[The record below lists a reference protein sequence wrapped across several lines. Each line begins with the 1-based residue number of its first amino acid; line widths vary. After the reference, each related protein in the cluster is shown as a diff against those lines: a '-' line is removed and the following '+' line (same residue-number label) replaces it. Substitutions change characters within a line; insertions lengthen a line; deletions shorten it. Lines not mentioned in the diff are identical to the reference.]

1 MIHLDS
7 TVIATNQQISTD
19 MADETVILN
28 MQDGIYYG
36 LDEVGTF
43 IWQNIQSPISVE
55 SLTQLVLKA
64 YAVDK
69 ATAERDIMRLLN
81 DLQQKHL
88 VNTID

>member
-1 MIHLDS
+1 MIHLNS
-7 TVIATNQQISTD
+7 TVIATNQQLSTD

-43 IWQNIQSPISVE
+43 IWQNIQSPISVTT
-55 SLTQLVLKA
+55 LIQLLLEA

-88 VNTID
+88 VNTIT